1 MQLNHSFAMADDE
14 LQRNIQNFQLLADH
28 ITDAFWIRSADM
40 RTVHY
45 VSPAFERIWGRPV
58 NSLLA
63 NPDSWVQFIHPDD
76 RHRVH
81 ATFLALTGSIATLDI
96 EYRIFRLDGELRWIR
111 VRGFQVRDDEGTLI
125 RIIGIVTDITEQR
138 RLAGELENERARLI
152 AAQRV
157 AKVGSWETDLR
168 TMAVIW
174 SLETHR
180 IFETQPTEGS
190 VTHQSFLERVH
201 PEDRGAVDAAFLR
214 SLDLD
219 DQCTIEHRLLFP
231 DGRVKFV
238 EQRWQIARDE
248 DGVAVKAVGTCQD
261 ISERKGAELELR
273 ASQQHLRGIID
284 GLGPSMFVALL
295 TPEGILVD
303 TNRALDASALNAED
317 VLGKPF
323 DETQWWTWSPDV
335 QQQLRD
341 AILRAARGE
350 PSRYDVRAL
359 GADGKFFDIDFS
371 LQPLRDDDGRVAFLV
386 ASASVITERKQAEA
400 ALRQSHKLEAVGRLA
415 AGVAHE
421 FNNILQTLMAMA
433 TLARMRADTPES
445 LKIAS
450 DMETQIRRGAAV
462 TQQLLLSSRH
472 QDLTRTTFDMR
483 EQVEHARDLLRR
495 LIPENIALVVESTA
509 ERAMVEGDAG
519 QIHQVLLNLV
529 INARDAMPDGGTL
542 ALRVSRERGEVLL
555 EVEDDGVGLDD
566 ATREHLFEPFFTTKE
581 QGKGTGLGLA
591 VVYGIV
597 DQHGGRIEVVSRPGA
612 GSVFRVIL
620 PEADPESTS
629 AEMAPR
635 AELSNANG
643 RILLVEDEDGVRE
656 GLAALLETLGYDVVA
671 VARGEEALALAPSL
685 SPDLLLSD
693 VSLPGISGPAL
704 AQRLRERWPHLRV
717 TLMTGYIDNRTR
729 DIAREESWFVLQKP
743 FEFEQLQKQ
752 LSEILGT

>member
-1 MQLNHSFAMADDE
+1 MSEDE
-14 LQRNIQNFQLLADH
+14 LQRSIQNFHFLADH

-40 RTVHY
+40 REVHY

-58 NSLLA
+58 ETLLA
-63 NPDSWVQFIHPDD
+63 NPESWVEFIHPDD

-81 ATFLALTGSIATLDI
+81 AHFLGLTGERTNLDI
-96 EYRIFRLDGELRWIR
+96 EYRIFRLDGVLRWIR

-138 RLAGELENERARLI
+138 RLAGELENERARLV
-152 AAQRV
+152 AAQQV

-168 TMAVIW
+168 TMEVIW

-180 IFETQPTEGS
+180 IFETKPVEGS
-190 VTHQSFLERVH
+190 VTHQSFLQRVH
-201 PEDRGAVDAAFLR
+201 PDDRAAVDAAFLR
-214 SLDLD
+214 SLDVD
-219 DQCTIEHRLLFP
+219 AQCTVEHRLLFP

-238 EQRWQIARDE
+238 EQRWQIARD
-248 DGVAVKAVGTCQD
+248 DAGVAVKAIGTCQD

-273 ASQQHLRGIID
+273 ASQQQLRGIID

-295 TPEGILVD
+295 TPDGTLVD
-303 TNRALDASALNAED
+303 INRAPLEATGVRAADILGRPFAEM
-317 VLGKPF
+317 P
-323 DETQWWTWSPDV
+323 WWTYSAEV
-335 QQQLRD
+335 QQQVRD
-341 AILRAARGE
+341 SIARADHGE

-359 GADGKFFDIDFS
+359 GYDGRFFDVDFS

-433 TLARMRADTPES
+433 TLARMRAVTPES
-445 LKIAS
+445 MKIAT
-450 DMETQIRRGAAV
+450 DMEAQIRRGAAV

-472 QDLTRTTFDMR
+472 QDLTRTTFDLR
-483 EQVEHARDLLRR
+483 DQVAHARDLLRR
-495 LIPENIALVVESTA
+495 LIPENIALVVDSTL
-509 ERAMVEGDAG
+509 ERAPVEGDPG

-529 INARDAMPDGGTL
+529 INARDAMPEGGTL
-542 ALRVSRERGEVLL
+542 TLRVKREGGEVLL
-555 EVEDDGVGLDD
+555 EVEDDGVGLDE

-597 DQHGGRIEVVSRPGA
+597 DQHGGRIEVVSRPGS
-612 GSVFRVIL
+612 GTLFRVIL
-620 PEADPESTS
+620 PETDSRA
-629 AEMAPR
+629 MA
-635 AELSNANG
+635 AELTSRVEPARANG

-671 VARGEEALALAPSL
+671 VARGEEALALPASL
-685 SPDLLLSD
+685 MPDLLLSD
-693 VSLPGISGPAL
+693 VSLPGIGGPAL
-704 AQRLRERWPHLRV
+704 AQRLRERWSNMRV
-717 TLMTGYIDNRTR
+717 TLMSGYIDNRTR
-729 DIAREESWFVLQKP
+729 DIAREENWFVLQKP
-743 FEFEQLQKQ
+743 FEFEQLEKQ
-752 LSEILGT
+752 LTEVLVT